1 MKSKNWRKNVI
12 QLHHDYLLF
21 QTHTGEAIPCSAEE
35 VTIELIGEYASV
47 IDPILLQ
54 QAAAAVLHYF
64 KHDLGREQVTV
75 AEFSGAL
82 ERILKRFGFTIG
94 SDPEASL
101 SPIEPSDLRELIAG
115 TEKTFE
121 LAFFPRLRAELQ
133 AKLTATPSVVA
144 FNGLRGC
151 VKQLLGAKR
160 WCPRCQALNDQIVDY
175 LRNCLSLDERAASC
189 GLVIR

>member
-1 MKSKNWRKNVI
+1 MI

-21 QTHTGEAIPCSAEE
+21 QTGAGEAIPCSAEE

-47 IDPILLQ
+47 INPVLLQ

-64 KHDLGREQVTV
+64 KHDLGREQVTI

-82 ERILKRFGFTIG
+82 ERILKHFGFSIS
-94 SDPEASL
+94 SDTEVPL
-101 SPIEPSDLRELIAG
+101 SPIEVSDLRQLISENGKA
-115 TEKTFE
+115 FE
-121 LAFFPRLRAELQ
+121 LAFFPRLRAELH
-133 AKLTATPSVVA
+133 AKLITTPRMVA
-144 FNGLRGC
+144 FSGLRGC

-160 WCPRCQALNDQIVDY
+160 WCPRCQILNDQIVDY
-175 LRNCLSLDERAASC
+175 LRNCLSLDERAATC

>member
-1 MKSKNWRKNVI
+1 VI

-21 QTHTGEAIPCSAEE
+21 QTGAGESIPCSAEQ
-35 VTIELIGEYASV
+35 VTLELIGEYASV
-47 IDPILLQ
+47 INPVLLQ

-82 ERILKRFGFTIG
+82 ERILKHFGFSVT
-94 SDPEASL
+94 SDADVAL
-101 SPIEPSDLRELIAG
+101 SPIEASDLRELISEIDKG
-115 TEKTFE
+115 FE
-121 LAFFPRLRAELQ
+121 LAFFPRLRAELE
-133 AKLTATPSVVA
+133 AKLTATPRMVA

-151 VKQLLGAKR
+151 VKELLGAKR
-160 WCPRCQALNDQIVDY
+160 WCPRCQTLNDQIVEY
-175 LRNCLSLDERAASC
+175 LRNCLSLDDRAASC

>member
-1 MKSKNWRKNVI
+1 MI

-21 QTHTGEAIPCSAEE
+21 QTGAGEAIPCSAEQ

-47 IDPILLQ
+47 INPIILQ
-54 QAAAAVLHYF
+54 QASAAVLHYF
-64 KHDLGREQVTV
+64 KQDLGREQVTI

-82 ERILKRFGFTIG
+82 ERVLKHFGFSIN
-94 SDPEASL
+94 SEAEVSP
-101 SPIEPSDLRELIAG
+101 SPIEAADLCALISG
-115 TEKTFE
+115 NEKAFE

-133 AKLTATPSVVA
+133 ARLVLSPRVVA

-151 VKQLLGAKR
+151 VKQLLGVKR
-160 WCPRCQALNDQIVDY
+160 WSPRCQTLNDQIVEY
-175 LRNCLSLDERAASC
+175 LRNCLSLEERATSC